1 MKDSRLKQFKLTVM
15 EGIQSLAKDEDGDIS
30 IMFAIL
36 VPVLLWVTV
45 YFENLMQ
52 ARYILNQTQTVLD
65 IATKGGAFTGVAVKS
80 NGAVFC
86 TIPYN
91 PSDPEFSGDH
101 VVKKL
106 LQENLHTLPQYVQD
120 SIMSELN
127 NNRIIG
133 FNDPDLRAGGYVE
146 MKVTFKYRP
155 DTPLLFNQYKF
166 TVSSTA
172 KCQAEAD

>member
-1 MKDSRLKQFKLTVM
+1 MKNSRLEELKNTVSR
-15 EGIQSLAKDEDGDIS
+15 EIKSLIRDEDGDIT
-30 IMFAIL
+30 IMFAVL

-45 YFENLMQ
+45 YFENVMQ

-65 IATKGGAFTGVAVKS
+65 IATKGGAFTGEAVKS

-91 PSDPEFSGDH
+91 PGDPENSGDH
-101 VVKKL
+101 VAKKL

-120 SIMSELN
+120 SIMTELN

-133 FNDPDLRAGGYVE
+133 FNDPDLRAGGYVQ
-146 MKVTFKYRP
+146 MKVTFRYRP
-155 DTPLLFNQYKF
+155 DTPLLFNKYKF

-172 KCQAEAD
+172 KCQADAD